1 LKNKIFYN
9 YFNMLLLTQSRLSAA
24 SETTNPAATF
34 GVGLTVGSGRMA
46 GKGIRL
52 YGRWGAWPGSPGEAE
67 EGFGGW
73 GLKAVGSHGRSA
85 LARRTA

>member
-1 LKNKIFYN
+1 
-9 YFNMLLLTQSRLSAA
+9 
-24 SETTNPAATF
+24 
-34 GVGLTVGSGRMA
+34 MA

-52 YGRWGAWPGSPGEAE
+52 YGRWGAWPGSPGESE

-85 LARRTA
+85 LKAAVLGSVAFGVISKESTMPVLVVRK